1 MGEPLLPK
9 GVKVDFYA
17 TAQSKRKVTASD
29 LDQFDDSTKSIT
41 WCAIDLDASEAM
53 VALVEQAPDQ
63 STGWKDMTN
72 RLPEPWWQF
81 AYLLFHRDPRLDD
94 LAAEHDG
101 IIQRFRK
108 HVLLMTHNLIR
119 KNGTRA
125 LALIDRKP
133 GIANVGGILT
143 CNFRCDSRA

>member
-1 MGEPLLPK
+1 MGEPPLPK
-9 GVKVDFYA
+9 GVKVDLRI
-17 TAQSKRKVTASD
+17 TSQSKRKARASES
-29 LDQFDDSTKSIT
+29 LQFDDNTKSST

-63 STGWKDMTN
+63 SAGWKDMTN
-72 RLPEPWWQF
+72 RLPEPWWKF

-94 LAAEHDG
+94 LAAERDE

-108 HVLLMTHNLIR
+108 HVLLMTHDPIR

-133 GIANVGGILT
+133 SIANFGGVLT
-143 CNFRCDSRA
+143 CDFRCDSRA